1 MVFTVGFFTK
11 SINSIND
18 EDIRLSKR
26 LYIPSRRLRGFQ
38 PGKVGPK
45 DGTDFIGGNY
55 ASSLNLSTSLPQ
67 LLRDLE
73 NLEFKF
79 FYDLGNVW
87 GVDYNSSLDNNK
99 IRSSTGLSIEWS
111 TPIGPLSFSF
121 SQPITKSDSD
131 KTENF
136 RFDIGT
142 TF

>member
-1 MVFTVGFFTK
+1 
-11 SINSIND
+11 
-18 EDIRLSKR
+18 
-26 LYIPSRRLRGFQ
+26 
-38 PGKVGPK
+38 
-45 DGTDFIGGNY
+45 
-55 ASSLNLSTSLPQ
+55 
-67 LLRDLE
+67 
-73 NLEFKF
+73 
-79 FYDLGNVW
+79 LGNVW